1 MVLSCFVDIYVS
13 PYFKKGTREMNAN
26 MPIFYSPDPKW
37 IVAVTKDK
45 KLIVNEDI
53 EVSET
58 AKVILNMVQDTI
70 QKQQSEIEA
79 LKEVNAQQVDYISKQ
94 KLEYEKL
101 WKEHMEL
108 FWKHENDK
116 DLTNE

>member
-1 MVLSCFVDIYVS
+1 
-13 PYFKKGTREMNAN
+13 MNAN

-37 IVAVTKDK
+37 IIAVTEDK
-45 KLIVNEDI
+45 KLIVNDDI
-53 EVSET
+53 EVSEA

-70 QKQQSEIEA
+70 GKQQAEIEA
-79 LKEVNAQQVDYISKQ
+79 LKEVNAQQANYISEE
-94 KLEYEKL
+94 KLAYEKL

-116 DLTNE
+116 ELTNE